1 MRTFFDTNVLV
12 YAFDPAEASKQR
24 VALDCIRT
32 HVEDGDFTI
41 ATQVLLEFCAVV
53 LRRRLLAPDLALE
66 AAARFAEDCRA
77 TTPQDV
83 LRGVALAQRNR
94 LSIWDGMIVQSALDA
109 GCTRLLS
116 EDLTHGQRF
125 GALEVVDPF
134 LPRLQEPPARK
145 GRGRHR

>member
-1 MRTFFDTNVLV
+1 VTTFFDTNVLV
-12 YAFDPAEASKQR
+12 YAFDPADASKQR
-24 VALDCIRT
+24 VALDRVRT

-41 ATQVLLEFCAVV
+41 SAQVLQEFCAVV
-53 LRRRLLAPDLALE
+53 LRRGLLAPDLALE

-77 TTPQDV
+77 TTPQGV
-83 LRGVALAQRNR
+83 LRGVALAQRHR
-94 LSIWDGMIVQSALDA
+94 LSIWDGLIVQAALDA

-134 LPRLQEPPARK
+134 LPRVQEPPVAR
-145 GRGRHR
+145 GRGRRR